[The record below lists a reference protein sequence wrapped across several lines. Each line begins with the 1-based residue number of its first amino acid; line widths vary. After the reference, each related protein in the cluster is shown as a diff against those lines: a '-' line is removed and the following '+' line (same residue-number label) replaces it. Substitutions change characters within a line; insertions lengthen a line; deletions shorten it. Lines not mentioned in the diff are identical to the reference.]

1 MARLVVAMSGG
12 VDSSV
17 AAAMLV
23 DQGHEVIGIHMRLH
37 DADPSQTSR
46 PGRCCGEQDSQ
57 DARRVADTLGIPFYV
72 LDLKEAFKAAVMTP
86 FTNEYLN
93 GRTPIPCV
101 ACNGVLK
108 FDVLL
113 KKTQALG
120 AEAVATGHYAR
131 IDREARALLT
141 AVDPSKD
148 QSYFLFP
155 VKAEVLD
162 RILFPL
168 GGMTKAQVRAEARR
182 LGLVTADKPE
192 SQEICFIPDDDHTA
206 FLQRSLSSDQDT
218 AGDIVHESGQT
229 LGQHDGYFRYTIGQR
244 KGLGIGYSEPLYVL
258 AIDPATKTVT
268 VGSDDQLHRDG
279 LLVSGINWFERPAA
293 DQTVQVRLR
302 HRGDLLPCTVG
313 AGDPARVSLKRSGR
327 AIAPGQAAVFYDGAR
342 VLGGGWIQEAL

>member
-17 AAAMLV
+17 AAAMLH

-37 DADPSQTSR
+37 DAEPSGTSR

-57 DARRVADTLGIPFYV
+57 DARLVADTLGIPFYV
-72 LDLKEAFKAAVMTP
+72 LDLKQAFKAAVMDP
-86 FTNEYLN
+86 FTNEYLL

-113 KKTQALG
+113 KKAQALG

-131 IDREARALLT
+131 IDREAGGLLT

-155 VKAEVLD
+155 IKTESLD

-168 GGMTKAQVRAEARR
+168 GGLTKAQVRAEAHR

-206 FLQRSLSSDQDT
+206 FLQRSLDVST
-218 AGDIVHESGQT
+218 AGEIVHESGET

-268 VGSDDQLHRDG
+268 VGSDDRLHRDG
-279 LLVSGINWFERPAA
+279 LLVSGINWFDRPAP
-293 DQTVQVRLR
+293 DQVVQVRLR
-302 HRGDLLPCTVG
+302 HRGELLPCTVG
-313 AGDPARVSLKRSGR
+313 DGDPARVALKRSGR

>member
-17 AAAMLV
+17 AAAMLH

-37 DADPSQTSR
+37 ESESASKAR
-46 PGRCCGEQDSQ
+46 PGRCCGQQDAQ
-57 DARRVADTLGIPFYV
+57 DARQVADSLGIPFYV
-72 LDLKEAFKAAVMTP
+72 LDLQKAFKAAVIDP
-86 FTNEYLN
+86 FANEYLK

-113 KKTQALG
+113 KKARALG

-131 IDREARALLT
+131 VDREGPGLLT

-162 RILFPL
+162 QVLFPL
-168 GGMTKAQVRAEARR
+168 GGMTKAQVRAEALR
-182 LGLVTADKPE
+182 LGLVTANKPE
-192 SQEICFIPDDDHTA
+192 SQEICFIPDDDHTS
-206 FLQRSLSSDQDT
+206 FLQRNLPTDT
-218 AGDIVHESGQT
+218 SGEIVHESGVL
-229 LGQHDGYFRYTIGQR
+229 LGEHDGYFRYTIGQR

-258 AIDPATKTVT
+258 DIDPNTRRVT
-268 VGSDDQLHRDG
+268 VGSDDLLHRDA
-279 LLVSGINWFERPAA
+279 LLVSGINWFERPEP
-293 DQTVQVRLR
+293 DQTVHVRLR

-313 AGDPARVSLKRSGR
+313 PGEPAKVELKRAGR
-327 AIAPGQAAVFYDGAR
+327 AIAPGQAAVFYDGAK
-342 VLGGGWIQEAL
+342 VLGGGWIREAL